1 MRWFKVRKSPVYPAA
16 HRWEIHK
23 RKDGYESDVTAL
35 VRGMLQDDAIRDD
48 QRAAWERWR
57 NELTPLKNE

>member
-1 MRWFKVRKSPVYPAA
+1 MRWFKVRKSPVYPAD
-16 HRWEIHK
+16 HRWEVNK

-35 VRGMLQDDAIRDD
+35 VRGMLQEDAIRDD